1 MTEQALPKKTVL
13 GGNGAYA
20 AIYRKM
26 IDEAAAAAD
35 ADLGVIRVKR
45 GGPFVFEDARPYVEA
60 VNGMRPAEGQSKEVF
75 DLHVQSVNAHFDILN
90 RISVNNTI
98 RPEDDPFVEHYQT
111 GPILEYLYE
120 VNPEFKQSMWKFI
133 DAFTEPENV
142 ALVGREVAARYG
154 GMYGLTCVVDFAFSV
169 GSVPNLVNRIL
180 RKLDIPKDHKRA
192 ILAAKSWGMTTSYG
206 LGGAF
211 RGALQSGKSLS
222 EAEKA
227 EIDMLQFIYR
237 EPIAAQNHLMATHNL
252 GGHGPHTS
260 FDTDVYQKEYKERMK
275 PYVDAALNAGV
286 HLGNVLVVPAY
297 CVGDVGHH
305 LGPATFNMF
314 KDDMVFNIY
323 DSVTKVYENTLR
335 KGLEMEAFKSEWDVL
350 GVATGAGAAA
360 VAYILWLD
368 AFTVPMV
375 IDLLNKR
382 FHNYAAMNPGRGEA
396 DELHNADFMDILKRG
411 EQIIDIAPKGG
422 GGVLKGIPVDLT
434 PVQNNEVVMNP
445 QRYTYPACAITQRF
459 AALMSLADY
468 PCFLTTECVT
478 ATLMTNI
485 IALNPSKVGA
495 PARTCKDCAT
505 TDLIKR
511 NVPGMKAYGASAKGL
526 CNWDEAV

>member
-1 MTEQALPKKTVL
+1 MANKV
-13 GGNGAYA
+13 
-20 AIYRKM
+20 IYKKM
-26 IDEAAAAAD
+26 IAEASAAAD
-35 ADLGVIRVKR
+35 ADLGVIGKKR
-45 GGPFVFEDARPYVEA
+45 GGPFVFTDAKPYVDA
-60 VNGMRPAEGQSKEVF
+60 VNGMKPGEGQSKEIF
-75 DLHVQSVNAHFDILN
+75 DLHVQSVNAHYDIFN
-90 RISVNNTI
+90 AIAVNNTI

-111 GPILEYLYE
+111 GPILELLYDSD
-120 VNPEFKQSMWKFI
+120 PEFKKSMWKFI
-133 DAFTEPENV
+133 DAIAKPENV
-142 ALVGREVAARYG
+142 ALIGREATARYG
-154 GMYGLTCVVDFAFSV
+154 GMYGLTCVVDFGLSV
-169 GSVPNLVNRIL
+169 GSVPNTVNQIL
-180 RKLDIPKDHKRA
+180 RPLDIPKDHKRA

-260 FDTDVYQKEYKERMK
+260 FDTNDYQKRYQTRMK
-275 PYVDAALNAGV
+275 PYVEAAVSAGV
-286 HLGNVLVVPAY
+286 HYGNILVVPAY

-305 LGPATFNMF
+305 LGPATYNMF

-323 DSVTKVYENTLR
+323 TAVTKVYESTLQ
-335 KGLEMEAFKSEWDVL
+335 KGLEMDAYKSEWDVL
-350 GVATGAGAAA
+350 SVATGSGACA

-368 AFTVPMV
+368 SFTVPMV
-375 IDLLNKR
+375 VDLLNKR

-396 DELHNADFMDILKRG
+396 DELHNADFIDILKRG
-411 EQIIDIAPKGG
+411 EQILDIEPKGNG
-422 GGVLKGIPVDLT
+422 AMIKGIPVDLSQ
-434 PVQNNEVVMNP
+434 VNSNEVVMNP

-459 AALMSLADY
+459 AALMSLSDY

-485 IALNPSKVGA
+485 IALAPNKVPA
-495 PARTCKDCAT
+495 PIRSCKDCAT

-511 NVPGMKAYGASAKGL
+511 NVPYMKAYGVGPKGL
-526 CNWDEAV
+526 CQWADVV

>member
-1 MTEQALPKKTVL
+1 MADK
-13 GGNGAYA
+13 
-20 AIYRKM
+20 AIYTKM
-26 IDEAAAAAD
+26 IEEAAGAAD
-35 ADLGVIRVKR
+35 ADLNVIQAKR
-45 GGPFVFEDARPYVEA
+45 GGPFVFTDAKPYVDA
-60 VNGMRPAEGQSKEVF
+60 VNKMKPADGQCKEVI
-75 DLHVQSVNAHFDILN
+75 DLHVQSVNAHYDILN
-90 RISVNNTI
+90 KISVNNTI

-111 GPILEYLYE
+111 GPILETLYE
-120 VNPEFKQSMWKFI
+120 ELPDFKQSMWKFI
-133 DAFTEPENV
+133 DALSTPENR
-142 ALVGREVAARYG
+142 ALIGREVTARYG

-169 GSVPNLVNRIL
+169 GSVPNLVNRVL
-180 RKLDIPKDHKRA
+180 RPLDIPKDHKRA

-206 LGGAF
+206 LGAAF
-211 RGALQSGKSLS
+211 RGALQSGKTLS

-227 EIDMLQFIYR
+227 EVDMLQFIYR
-237 EPIAAQNHLMATHNL
+237 EPIAAQNQLMATHNL

-260 FDTDVYQKEYKERMK
+260 FDTDKYQKEYQARMK
-275 PYVDAALNAGV
+275 PYVEAALKAGV

-323 DSVTKVYENTLR
+323 DAVTKTYESTLR
-335 KGLEMEAFKSEWDVL
+335 KGLEMDAYKSEWDVM
-350 GVATGAGAAA
+350 GVATGSGACA

-368 AFTVPMV
+368 SFTVPMV
-375 IDLLNKR
+375 IDLFNKR

-396 DELHNADFMDILKRG
+396 DELHNADFIDILKRG
-411 EQIIDIAPKGG
+411 ENILEIEPKGSG
-422 GGVLKGIPVDLT
+422 AKIKGIPVDLSQ
-434 PVQNNEVVMNP
+434 VQKNEVVMNP

-459 AALMSLADY
+459 AALMSLSDY

-485 IALNPSKVGA
+485 IALNPTKVGA

-511 NVPGMKAYGASAKGL
+511 NVPMVKAYGAGAKGM
-526 CNWDEAV
+526 CDWDEAV